1 MSNPEPK
8 PVVPEQEESDA
19 KFRGKQFRQSIYS
32 VPVTATVSL
41 GKKRISVS
49 EVLELKPN
57 SIVALETKIE
67 DPVELIVDGR
77 VIARGDLIETGNGT
91 LGLKITEITERSDG
105 EYD

>member
-8 PVVPEQEESDA
+8 QPPTDVEESEA
-19 KFRGKQFRQSIYS
+19 KVRGPRFRQSIYS

-49 EVLELKPN
+49 EVLELQPN

-105 EYD
+105 DND